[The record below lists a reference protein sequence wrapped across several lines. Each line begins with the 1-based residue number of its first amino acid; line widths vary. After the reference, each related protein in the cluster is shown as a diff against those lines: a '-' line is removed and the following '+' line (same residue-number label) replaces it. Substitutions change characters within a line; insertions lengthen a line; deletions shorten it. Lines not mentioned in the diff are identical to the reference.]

1 MTRCP
6 SPSGPCRWTRSKLRL
21 DSSEPR
27 DLDRRARARVP
38 GAAARTADLD
48 ADDAQE
54 EDRRTERNGYT
65 AVEPVVTVCPALSD
79 RVRGRR
85 C

>member
-1 MTRCP
+1 M
-6 SPSGPCRWTRSKLRL
+6 GARSKLRL
-21 DSSEPR
+21 DSIEPR

-38 GAAARTADLD
+38 AAVRTADLD
-48 ADDAQE
+48 ADDAGE
-54 EDRRTERNGYT
+54 EDRRTERNGY
-65 AVEPVVTVCPALSD
+65 AGVEPVVTVCPALSD